1 MKLTA
6 QLKLAEK
13 QIKYGKE
20 KLGAKQILFLP
31 SFVINVGECRVA
43 VVEGANHIALGTTS
57 IPWLSDIWGNFVQTN
72 LQGTLLRCLKT
83 SGEGKGT
90 IQLLLVGI

>member
-1 MKLTA
+1 MKPTA

-31 SFVINVGECRVA
+31 SYVINVGECRVA

-57 IPWLSDIWGNFVQTN
+57 ILWLSDIWSNIVQTN

-83 SGEGKGT
+83 SGEGKRT